1 MHPPNP
7 ESEYSL
13 TLKIAMSK
21 YPKRDWKSVNRKR
34 NKQLN
39 LRLSP
44 EEYKQIKD
52 DADLMQITAGAY
64 VRKVVLDAPVPRQ
77 SKRPSIEV
85 QKLAHLLGQIHK
97 IGCNINQIAKAA
109 NSNISYD
116 QNDLSI
122 ELEMLKDVCQDI
134 KKALKGKRK

>member
-1 MHPPNP
+1 
-7 ESEYSL
+7 
-13 TLKIAMSK
+13 MSK

-77 SKRPSIEV
+77 SRRPSIEI

-109 NSNISYD
+109 NSNISYN
-116 QNDLSI
+116 QNDLSE

-134 KKALKGKRK
+134 KKALKGKKK

>member
-7 ESEYSL
+7 ENEHSL
-13 TLKIAMSK
+13 ALKIAMSK

-77 SKRPSIEV
+77 SKRPSIEI

-109 NSNISYD
+109 NSNIDYEK
-116 QNDLSI
+116 NDLSE

-134 KKALKGKRK
+134 KKALKRKKK